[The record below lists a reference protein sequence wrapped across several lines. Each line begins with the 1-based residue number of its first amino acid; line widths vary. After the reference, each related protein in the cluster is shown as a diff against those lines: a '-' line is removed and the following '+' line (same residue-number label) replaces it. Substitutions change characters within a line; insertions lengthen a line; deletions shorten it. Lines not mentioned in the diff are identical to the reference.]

1 MQSLF
6 LTPERS
12 ESVAVVAGVVVD
24 VVEEGDEVVDAVD
37 GVGSVPARGHGGEA
51 AGVLD
56 GVADGEGAGVDG
68 AEQVLGR
75 GEAGVELAHAGD
87 LVLDVVDL
95 VAQLLE
101 LVVQGEEGQGEGG
114 QGGEGQEGAL

>member
-37 GVGSVPARGHGGEA
+37 GVGRVPARGHRGEA

-56 GVADGEGAGVDG
+56 GVADCEGAGVDG

-75 GEAGVELAHAGD
+75 GEAGVELAHSGD
-87 LVLDVVDL
+87 FVLDVVDL